1 MNLINVVFE
10 KNGGLKLTVSL
21 LVCMILGIIYS
32 ITGEQLIFLWIA
44 SPFVLWLA
52 LYSLISFYY
61 AWFNIPVLWFIDLF
75 KKK

>member
-10 KNGGLKLTVSL
+10 KNGGLKLTISL
-21 LVCMILGIIYS
+21 LLCMLLGILYS
-32 ITGEQLIFLWIA
+32 ITNEQLIYLWIA
-44 SPFVLWLA
+44 SPFALWLA
-52 LYSLISFYY
+52 LYSLISFYF